1 MISRSA
7 DNSLSRP
14 ENCRFLEISRG
25 CEYNFQMK
33 KLRAGLSQI
42 NPSVGDITG
51 NTKKITKAIE
61 AARGLD
67 IDILCFPEL
76 AVTGYPP
83 EDLLLKTEFIDDNI
97 RALDEIKKHCPD
109 NMVVIVGF
117 VDKKDDIFNSA
128 AVIQRGEII
137 DVYHKLRLPN
147 YGVFDENRYFQS
159 ERRFPVYS
167 MGKMTFGVTICEDI
181 WYPGE
186 PIRSQ
191 VLLGNAQIIFNLSAS
206 PYYMG
211 KPLARERMLATRAV
225 DYNTIIAYCNVVGG
239 QDELVF
245 DGNSMFIDEKGEI
258 VATARNFE
266 EDLLVCDVNTER
278 VYKSRLNTPTIRKT
292 RYELSFEENQLET
305 FTLKPVKTKRKVKI
319 PEKHDA
325 PSENPLKCAFSALV
339 LGARDYIRKNG
350 FKKVVL
356 GLSGGIDS
364 SLTAVIAAEAVGS
377 GKVVGVSMP
386 SMYSSK
392 GSVTDAKKLARN
404 LRVELL
410 SIPIEDV
417 FRCYEGMF
425 ADLFSRMDADV
436 TEENIQARIRGNI
449 LMALS
454 NKFGWLVLATSN
466 KSELAVGYSTLYGD
480 MSGGFAVIKDVPKA
494 MVYELSHYYNRLRGE
509 QIIPKSVIEKPPSA
523 ELRPDQKD
531 TDSLP
536 EYDTLDRI
544 LKAYVEDGLGVED
557 IVKLG
562 EKRSVVRRVIRM
574 VNTNEYKRRQSAP
587 GVKITSL
594 AFGKDRRFPITN
606 LYKK

>member
-1 MISRSA
+1 
-7 DNSLSRP
+7 
-14 ENCRFLEISRG
+14 
-25 CEYNFQMK
+25 MK
-33 KLRAGLSQI
+33 QLRTGLSQI

-51 NTKKITKAIE
+51 NTKKITGVIE
-61 AARGLD
+61 VARGLD

-97 RALDEIKKHCPD
+97 QALDEIKKHCPD

-128 AVIQRGEII
+128 ALIQKKEII

-167 MGKMTFGVTICEDI
+167 MGEMTFGVTICEDI

-211 KPLARERMLATRAV
+211 KPLARERMLTTRAV
-225 DYNTIIAYCNVVGG
+225 DYNTIIAYCNMVGG

-245 DGNSMFIDEKGEI
+245 DGNSMFIDEKGEV

-292 RYELSFEENQLET
+292 RYELSFEENQLEA

-319 PEKHDA
+319 PEKHDT
-325 PSENPLKCAFSALV
+325 PSEDPLKCAFSALV
-339 LGARDYIRKNG
+339 LGTGDYIKKNG

-377 GKVVGVSMP
+377 TKVVGVSMP

-404 LRVELL
+404 LGIELL
-410 SIPIEDV
+410 SIPIEDT

-425 ADLFSRMDADV
+425 AEFFSEMDADV

-494 MVYELSHYYNRLRGE
+494 MVYELSHYYNRFRE
-509 QIIPKSVIEKPPSA
+509 KQIIPKSVIEKPPSA
-523 ELRPDQKD
+523 ELRPGQKD

-544 LKAYVEDGLGVED
+544 LKAYVEDGLGVDD

-562 EKRSVVRRVIRM
+562 EKRSVVRKVIKM

>member
-1 MISRSA
+1 
-7 DNSLSRP
+7 
-14 ENCRFLEISRG
+14 
-25 CEYNFQMK
+25 MK
-33 KLRAGLSQI
+33 QLRTGLSQL
-42 NPSVGDITG
+42 NPRVGDITG
-51 NTKKITKAIE
+51 NTKKIIEAIE
-61 AARGLD
+61 AARNLD

-83 EDLLLKTEFIDDNI
+83 EDLLLKIEFIDDNI
-97 RALDEIKKHCPD
+97 RALDEIKKHCRD

-128 AVIQRGEII
+128 AVIQGGEVI

-159 ERRFPVYS
+159 ERRFPVYT

-211 KPLARERMLATRAV
+211 KPVARERMLATRAV
-225 DYNTIIAYCNVVGG
+225 DYNTIIAYCNMVGG

-258 VATARNFE
+258 IATARNFA
-266 EDLLVCDVNTER
+266 EDLLICDVNTER
-278 VYKSRLNTPTIRKT
+278 VYRSRLNTPTIRKT
-292 RYELSFEENQLET
+292 RYELSFEENQLEA
-305 FTLKPVKTKRKVKI
+305 FTLKPEKAKRKVKMPVTGATR
-319 PEKHDA
+319 PED
-325 PSENPLKCAFSALV
+325 PLRCAFSALT
-339 LGARDYIRKNG
+339 LGTGDYIRKNG
-350 FKKVVL
+350 FKKVVI

-364 SLTAVIAAEAVGS
+364 SLTAAVAAEAVGPS
-377 GKVVGVSMP
+377 KVIGVSMP
-386 SMYSSK
+386 SMYSSE
-392 GSVTDAKKLARN
+392 GSVTDAQKLASN
-404 LRVELL
+404 LGIELL
-410 SIPIEDV
+410 SIPIEDA

-425 ADLFSRMDADV
+425 AELFSGMEDDV
-436 TEENIQARIRGNI
+436 TEENIQARIRGNT

-494 MVYELSHYYNRLRGE
+494 MVYELSHYYNGMRKKE
-509 QIIPKSVIEKPPSA
+509 IIPKSVIEKPPSA
-523 ELRPDQKD
+523 ELRPGQKD

-544 LKAYVEDGLGVED
+544 LKAYVEDGLGVDD

-562 EKRSVVRRVIRM
+562 EKRSTVRKIIKM
-574 VNTNEYKRRQSAP
+574 VNKNEYKRRQSAP

>member
-1 MISRSA
+1 
-7 DNSLSRP
+7 
-14 ENCRFLEISRG
+14 
-25 CEYNFQMK
+25 MK
-33 KLRAGLSQI
+33 QLRTGLSQI

-51 NTKKITKAIE
+51 NTKKITGVIE
-61 AARGLD
+61 VARGLD

-83 EDLLLKTEFIDDNI
+83 EDLLLKTEFINDNM

-128 AVIQRGEII
+128 AVIQKKEII

-167 MGKMTFGVTICEDI
+167 MGEMTFGVTICEDI

-211 KPLARERMLATRAV
+211 KPLARERMLTTRAV
-225 DYNTIIAYCNVVGG
+225 DYNTIIAYCNMVGG

-245 DGNSMFIDEKGEI
+245 DGNSMFIDEKGEV

-292 RYELSFEENQLET
+292 RYELSFEENQLEA

-319 PEKHDA
+319 PEKHDT
-325 PSENPLKCAFSALV
+325 PSEDPLKCAFCALA
-339 LGARDYIRKNG
+339 LGTGDYIRKNG

-377 GKVVGVSMP
+377 TKVVGVSMP

-404 LRVELL
+404 LGIELL
-410 SIPIEDV
+410 SIPIEDT

-425 ADLFSRMDADV
+425 AEFFSGMDADV

-494 MVYELSHYYNRLRGE
+494 MVYELSHYYNRFRE
-509 QIIPKSVIEKPPSA
+509 KQIIPKSVIEKPPSA
-523 ELRPDQKD
+523 ELRPGQKD

-544 LKAYVEDGLGVED
+544 LKAYVEDGLGVDD

-562 EKRSVVRRVIRM
+562 EKRSVVRKVIKM

>member
-1 MISRSA
+1 
-7 DNSLSRP
+7 
-14 ENCRFLEISRG
+14 
-25 CEYNFQMK
+25 MK
-33 KLRAGLSQI
+33 QLRTGLSQI
-42 NPSVGDITG
+42 NPSVGDIPG
-51 NTKKITKAIE
+51 NTKKIIQAIE
-61 AARGLD
+61 AARDLD

-97 RALDEIKKHCPD
+97 RALDEIKQRCPD
-109 NMVVIVGF
+109 NMIVIVGF

-128 AVIQRGEII
+128 AVIQGTELV
-137 DVYHKLRLPN
+137 DVYNKLRLPN
-147 YGVFDENRYFQS
+147 YGVFDENRYFLS
-159 ERRFPVYS
+159 ERRSPVYS

-225 DYNTIIAYCNVVGG
+225 DYNTIIAYCNMVGG

-245 DGNSMFIDEKGEI
+245 DGNSMFIDEKGKI
-258 VATARNFE
+258 VATAQNFE
-266 EDLLVCDVNTER
+266 EDLLVCDVNTEK

-292 RYELSFEENQLET
+292 RYELSFEENQLQT
-305 FTLKPVKTKRKVKI
+305 FTLKPAKAKRKVKI
-319 PEKHDA
+319 PETITVTPRD
-325 PSENPLKCAFSALV
+325 PLKAAFSALV
-339 LGARDYIRKNG
+339 LGTGDYIRKNG
-350 FKKVVL
+350 FKKVVV

-364 SLTAVIAAEAVGS
+364 SLTAVVAAEAIGPS
-377 GKVVGVSMP
+377 KVVGVSMP
-386 SMYSSK
+386 SVYSSE
-392 GSVTDAKKLARN
+392 GSITDAEKLANN
-404 LRVELL
+404 LGIELL
-410 SIPIEDV
+410 RIPIEDA
-417 FRCYEGMF
+417 FTCYKEIF
-425 ADLFSRMDADV
+425 VELFSGREDDV

-480 MSGGFAVIKDVPKA
+480 MSGGFAVIKDVPKT
-494 MVYELSHYYNRLRGE
+494 MVYELSHYYNSLRRE
-509 QIIPKSVIEKPPSA
+509 EIIPKFVIEKAPSA
-523 ELRPDQKD
+523 ELRPGQRD

-544 LKAYVEDGLGVED
+544 LKAYVEDGLGVDD
-557 IVKLG
+557 IAKLG
-562 EKRSVVRRVIRM
+562 EKKSVVRKIIRM

-606 LYKK
+606 LYKR

>member
-1 MISRSA
+1 
-7 DNSLSRP
+7 
-14 ENCRFLEISRG
+14 
-25 CEYNFQMK
+25 MK
-33 KLRAGLSQI
+33 QLRAGLSQI

-51 NTKKITKAIE
+51 NTKKITKEIE

-83 EDLLLKTEFIDDNI
+83 EDLLLKTEFINDNI
-97 RALDEIKKHCPD
+97 RALDEIRKHCPD

-167 MGKMTFGVTICEDI
+167 LGKMTFGVTICEDI

-191 VLLGNAQIIFNLSAS
+191 VLLGNSQIIFNLSAS
-206 PYYMG
+206 PYYME
-211 KPLARERMLATRAV
+211 KPLARERMLATRAI
-225 DYNTIIAYCNVVGG
+225 DYNTIIAYCNMVGG

-245 DGNSMFIDEKGEI
+245 DGNSMFIDEKGKI

-266 EDLLVCDVNTER
+266 EDLLVCDVNPER
-278 VYKSRLNTPTIRKT
+278 VYRSRLSTPTIRKT
-292 RYELSFEENQLET
+292 RYELSFEENHMEA
-305 FTLKPVKTKRKVKI
+305 FTLKPAKTKRKVKI
-319 PEKHDA
+319 PEKQADH
-325 PSENPLKCAFSALV
+325 SEDPLKCAFSALV
-339 LGARDYIRKNG
+339 LGTGDYIRKNG

-364 SLTAVIAAEAVGS
+364 SLTAAIATEAVGPS
-377 GKVVGVSMP
+377 KVVGVSMP
-386 SMYSSK
+386 SMYSSE
-392 GSVTDAKKLARN
+392 GSVTDAEKLARN
-404 LRVELL
+404 LGIELL
-410 SIPIEDV
+410 SIPIEDA
-417 FRCYEGMF
+417 FKCYERMF
-425 ADLFSRMDADV
+425 AGFFSGTEEDV

-494 MVYELSHYYNRLRGE
+494 MVYELSHYYNRLRE
-509 QIIPKSVIEKPPSA
+509 KEIIPKSVIEKPPSA

-544 LKAYVEDGLGVED
+544 LKAYVEDGLGVDD

-562 EKRSVVRRVIRM
+562 EKRSVVRRIIRM

-606 LYKK
+606 LYRK

>member
-1 MISRSA
+1 
-7 DNSLSRP
+7 
-14 ENCRFLEISRG
+14 
-25 CEYNFQMK
+25 MK
-33 KLRAGLSQI
+33 QLRAGLSQI

-51 NTKKITKAIE
+51 NTKKITEAVE
-61 AARGLD
+61 AARDLD
-67 IDILCFPEL
+67 TDILCFPEL

-97 RALDEIKKHCPD
+97 RALGEIRKHCPD
-109 NMVVIVGF
+109 GMVVIVGF

-128 AVIQRGEII
+128 AVIQGGEII

-159 ERRFPVYS
+159 ERRFPVYRI
-167 MGKMTFGVTICEDI
+167 GKMTFGVTICEDI

-186 PIRSQ
+186 PVRSQ

-225 DYNTIIAYCNVVGG
+225 DYNTAIAYCNMVGG

-258 VATARNFE
+258 IATARNFE
-266 EDLLVCDVNTER
+266 EDMLLCDINTEK
-278 VYKSRLNTPTIRKT
+278 VYRSRLNTPTIRKT
-292 RYELSFEENQLET
+292 RYELSFEENRLEA
-305 FTLKPVKTKRKVKI
+305 FTLRPAKAKRKAKM
-319 PEKHDA
+319 PETGA
-325 PSENPLKCAFSALV
+325 PRPQDPLECAFSALV
-339 LGARDYIRKNG
+339 LGTGDYIRKNG

-364 SLTAVIAAEAVGS
+364 SLTAVIATEAVGPS
-377 GKVVGVSMP
+377 KVVGVSMP
-386 SMYSSK
+386 SMYSSE
-392 GSVTDAKKLARN
+392 GSVTDALELSRN
-404 LRVELL
+404 LGIELL
-410 SIPIEDV
+410 SIPIENA
-417 FRCYEGMF
+417 FRCYEEMF
-425 ADLFSRMDADV
+425 ADIFSGTDADV
-436 TEENIQARIRGNI
+436 TEENIQARIRGNT

-494 MVYELSHYYNRLRGE
+494 MVYELAHYCNRTQGKE
-509 QIIPKSVIEKPPSA
+509 IIPQSVIEKPPSA
-523 ELRPDQKD
+523 ELRPGQRD

-544 LKAYVEDGLGVED
+544 LKAYVEDGLGVDD

-562 EKRSVVRRVIRM
+562 EKKSVVRRIVRM

-606 LYKK
+606 LYRK

>member
-1 MISRSA
+1 
-7 DNSLSRP
+7 
-14 ENCRFLEISRG
+14 
-25 CEYNFQMK
+25 MK
-33 KLRAGLSQI
+33 QLRAGLSQL

-51 NTKKITKAIE
+51 NTKKITEAIE
-61 AARGLD
+61 AARSLD

-97 RALDEIKKHCPD
+97 RALDEIKKHCRD

-159 ERRFPVYS
+159 ERRFPVYT

-211 KPLARERMLATRAV
+211 KPVARERMLATRAV
-225 DYNTIIAYCNVVGG
+225 DYNTIIAYCNIVGG

-266 EDLLVCDVNTER
+266 EDLLVCDVSTER

-292 RYELSFEENQLET
+292 RYELSFEENELET
-305 FTLKPVKTKRKVKI
+305 VTLKPAKTKRKVKM
-319 PEKHDA
+319 PETGAVRPDD
-325 PSENPLKCAFSALV
+325 PLKCAFSALV
-339 LGARDYIRKNG
+339 LGTGDYIRKNG

-364 SLTAVIAAEAVGS
+364 SLTAAVATEAVGPS
-377 GKVVGVSMP
+377 KVIGVSMP

-392 GSVTDAKKLARN
+392 GSVTDAQKLARN
-404 LRVELL
+404 LGIELL

-425 ADLFSRMDADV
+425 AEFFSGMDADV

-494 MVYELSHYYNRLRGE
+494 MVYELSHYYNRVRGK

-544 LKAYVEDGLGVED
+544 LKAYVEDGLGVDD

-562 EKRSVVRRVIRM
+562 EEKSTVRRVIRM

>member
-1 MISRSA
+1 
-7 DNSLSRP
+7 
-14 ENCRFLEISRG
+14 
-25 CEYNFQMK
+25 MK
-33 KLRAGLSQI
+33 QLRAGLSQI

-51 NTKKITKAIE
+51 NTKKITEAIE
-61 AARGLD
+61 AARTLGT
-67 IDILCFPEL
+67 DILCFPEL

-83 EDLLLKTEFIDDNI
+83 EDLLLKTEFINDNI
-97 RALDEIKKHCPD
+97 RALDEIRKNCPD
-109 NMVVIVGF
+109 GMVVIVGF

-128 AVIQRGEII
+128 AVIQGGEVI

-159 ERRFPVYS
+159 ERRFPVYT
-167 MGKMTFGVTICEDI
+167 MRKMTFGVTICEDI

-225 DYNTIIAYCNVVGG
+225 DYNTIIAYCNMVGG

-258 VATARNFE
+258 AATARNFE
-266 EDLLVCDVNTER
+266 EDLLVCDINTER
-278 VYKSRLNTPTIRKT
+278 VYRSRLNTPTIRKT

-305 FTLKPVKTKRKVKI
+305 VTLKPARAGRKAKI
-319 PEKHDA
+319 PQPGAARPED
-325 PSENPLKCAFSALV
+325 PLKNAFSALV
-339 LGARDYIRKNG
+339 LGTGDYIRKNG

-364 SLTAVIAAEAVGS
+364 SLTAAIAAEAVGP

-392 GSVTDAKKLARN
+392 GSVTDARKLARN
-404 LRVELL
+404 LGIELL
-410 SIPIEDV
+410 SIPMEDV
-417 FRCYEGMF
+417 FRRYEEMF
-425 ADLFSRMDADV
+425 AELFSGMEPDV

-480 MSGGFAVIKDVPKA
+480 MSGGFAVIKDVPKT
-494 MVYELSHYYNRLRGE
+494 MVYELSHYYNRRRRKR
-509 QIIPKSVIEKPPSA
+509 IIPQSVIEKPPSA
-523 ELRPDQKD
+523 ELRPGQKD

-544 LKAYVEDGLGVED
+544 LKAYVEDGLGIED
-557 IVKLG
+557 IAKLG
-562 EKRSVVRRVIRM
+562 EKKSVARRIIRM

-606 LYKK
+606 LYRK

>member
-1 MISRSA
+1 
-7 DNSLSRP
+7 
-14 ENCRFLEISRG
+14 
-25 CEYNFQMK
+25 MK
-33 KLRAGLSQI
+33 QLRTGLSQL
-42 NPSVGDITG
+42 NPRVGDITG
-51 NTKKITKAIE
+51 NTKKIIEAIE
-61 AARGLD
+61 AARNLD

-83 EDLLLKTEFIDDNI
+83 EDLLLKIEFIDDNI
-97 RALDEIKKHCPD
+97 RALDEIKKHCRD

-128 AVIQRGEII
+128 AVIQRGEVI

-159 ERRFPVYS
+159 ERRFPVYT

-211 KPLARERMLATRAV
+211 KPVARERMLATRAV
-225 DYNTIIAYCNVVGG
+225 DYNTIIAYCNMVGG

-258 VATARNFE
+258 IATARNFA
-266 EDLLVCDVNTER
+266 EDLLICDVNTER
-278 VYKSRLNTPTIRKT
+278 VYRSRLNTPTIRKT
-292 RYELSFEENQLET
+292 RYELSFEENQLER
-305 FTLKPVKTKRKVKI
+305 FPLKPAKAKRKVKM
-319 PEKHDA
+319 PETGA
-325 PSENPLKCAFSALV
+325 PRPEDPLRCAFSALV
-339 LGARDYIRKNG
+339 LGTGDYIRKNG
-350 FKKVVL
+350 FKKIVL

-364 SLTAVIAAEAVGS
+364 SLTAAVAAEAVGPS
-377 GKVVGVSMP
+377 KVVGVSMP

-392 GSVTDAKKLARN
+392 GSVTDAQKLASN
-404 LRVELL
+404 LGIELL
-410 SIPIEDV
+410 SIPIEDA

-425 ADLFSRMDADV
+425 AEIFSGMDADV

-494 MVYELSHYYNRLRGE
+494 MVYELSHYYNRVRGKE
-509 QIIPKSVIEKPPSA
+509 IIPKSVIEKPPSA
-523 ELRPDQKD
+523 ELHPGQKD

-536 EYDTLDRI
+536 EYDTLDKI
-544 LKAYVEDGLGVED
+544 LKAYVEDGLGVDD

-562 EKRSVVRRVIRM
+562 EKRSTVRAIIRM
-574 VNTNEYKRRQSAP
+574 VNKNEYKRRQSAP

>member
-1 MISRSA
+1 
-7 DNSLSRP
+7 
-14 ENCRFLEISRG
+14 
-25 CEYNFQMK
+25 MK
-33 KLRAGLSQI
+33 QLRAGLSQI

-51 NTKKITKAIE
+51 NTKKITEAIE

-67 IDILCFPEL
+67 IDILCLPEL
-76 AVTGYPP
+76 AITGYPP

-97 RALDEIKKHCPD
+97 RALDEIKKHCRD
-109 NMVVIVGF
+109 NMTVIVGF

-128 AVIQRGEII
+128 ALIQRGEVI
-137 DVYHKLRLPN
+137 DIYHKLRLPN

-211 KPLARERMLATRAV
+211 KPVARERMLATRAV
-225 DYNTIIAYCNVVGG
+225 DYNAIIAYCNMVGG

-245 DGNSMFIDEKGEI
+245 DGNSMFIDEKGNV

-305 FTLKPVKTKRKVKI
+305 FALKPAKAKRKVKI
-319 PEKHDA
+319 PQKQVTPQED
-325 PSENPLKCAFSALV
+325 PLRCAFSALV
-339 LGARDYIRKNG
+339 LGTRDYIRKNG
-350 FKKVVL
+350 FEKVVL
-356 GLSGGIDS
+356 GVSGGIDS
-364 SLTAVIAAEAVGS
+364 SLTAAVAVEAIGPE
-377 GKVVGVSMP
+377 KVVGVSMP

-392 GSVTDAKKLARN
+392 ESVTDARRLARN
-404 LRVELL
+404 LGVELL

-425 ADLFSRMDADV
+425 SELFSGMEDDV

-494 MVYELSHYYNRLRGE
+494 MVYELSHYYNRLRGKKT
-509 QIIPKSVIEKPPSA
+509 IPKSVIEKPPSA
-523 ELRPDQKD
+523 ELRPGQKD

-544 LKAYVEDGLGVED
+544 LKAYVEDGLGVDD

-562 EKRSVVRRVIRM
+562 ERKSTVRKIIRM

-606 LYKK
+606 LYRK

>member
-1 MISRSA
+1 
-7 DNSLSRP
+7 
-14 ENCRFLEISRG
+14 
-25 CEYNFQMK
+25 MK
-33 KLRAGLSQI
+33 QLRTGLSQI

-51 NTKKITKAIE
+51 NTKKITGVIE
-61 AARGLD
+61 VARGLD

-83 EDLLLKTEFIDDNI
+83 EDLLLKTEFINDNM

-128 AVIQRGEII
+128 AVIQKKEII

-211 KPLARERMLATRAV
+211 KPLARERMLTTRAV
-225 DYNTIIAYCNVVGG
+225 DYNTIIAYCNMVGG

-245 DGNSMFIDEKGEI
+245 DGNSMFIDEKGEV

-292 RYELSFEENQLET
+292 RYELSFEENQLEA

-319 PEKHDA
+319 PEKHDT
-325 PSENPLKCAFSALV
+325 PSEDPLKCAFSALV
-339 LGARDYIRKNG
+339 LGTGDYIKKNG

-377 GKVVGVSMP
+377 TKVVGVSMP

-404 LRVELL
+404 LGIELL
-410 SIPIEDV
+410 SIPIEDT

-425 ADLFSRMDADV
+425 AEFFSEMDTDV

-494 MVYELSHYYNRLRGE
+494 MVYELSHYYNRFRE
-509 QIIPKSVIEKPPSA
+509 KQIIPKSVIEKPPSA
-523 ELRPDQKD
+523 ELRPGQKD

-544 LKAYVEDGLGVED
+544 LKAYVEDGLGVDD

-562 EKRSVVRRVIRM
+562 EKRSVVRKVIKM

>member
-1 MISRSA
+1 
-7 DNSLSRP
+7 
-14 ENCRFLEISRG
+14 
-25 CEYNFQMK
+25 MK
-33 KLRAGLSQI
+33 QLRTGLSQL
-42 NPSVGDITG
+42 NPRVGDITG
-51 NTKKITKAIE
+51 NTKKIIEAIE
-61 AARGLD
+61 AARNLD

-83 EDLLLKTEFIDDNI
+83 EDLLLKIEFIDDNI
-97 RALDEIKKHCPD
+97 RALDEIKKHCRD

-128 AVIQRGEII
+128 AVIQRGEVI

-159 ERRFPVYS
+159 ERRFPVYT

-211 KPLARERMLATRAV
+211 KPVARERMLATRAV
-225 DYNTIIAYCNVVGG
+225 DYNTIIAYCNMVGG

-258 VATARNFE
+258 IATARNFA
-266 EDLLVCDVNTER
+266 EDLLICDVNTER
-278 VYKSRLNTPTIRKT
+278 VYRSRLNTPTIRKT
-292 RYELSFEENQLET
+292 RYELSFEENQLER
-305 FTLKPVKTKRKVKI
+305 FPLKPAKAKRKVKM
-319 PEKHDA
+319 PETGA
-325 PSENPLKCAFSALV
+325 PRPEDPLRCAFSALV
-339 LGARDYIRKNG
+339 LGTGDYIRKNG
-350 FKKVVL
+350 FKKIVL

-364 SLTAVIAAEAVGS
+364 SLTAAVAAEAVGPS
-377 GKVVGVSMP
+377 KVIGVSMP

-392 GSVTDAKKLARN
+392 GSVTDAQKLASN
-404 LRVELL
+404 LGIELL
-410 SIPIEDV
+410 SIPIEDA

-425 ADLFSRMDADV
+425 AEIFSGMEDDV
-436 TEENIQARIRGNI
+436 TEENIQARIRGNT

-494 MVYELSHYYNRLRGE
+494 MVYELSHYYNGMRKKE
-509 QIIPKSVIEKPPSA
+509 IIPKSVIEKPPSA
-523 ELRPDQKD
+523 ELHPGQKD

-536 EYDTLDRI
+536 EYDTLDKI
-544 LKAYVEDGLGVED
+544 LKAYVEDGLGVDD

-562 EKRSVVRRVIRM
+562 EKRSTVRRVIRM
-574 VNTNEYKRRQSAP
+574 VNKNEYKRRQSAP

>member
-1 MISRSA
+1 
-7 DNSLSRP
+7 
-14 ENCRFLEISRG
+14 
-25 CEYNFQMK
+25 MK
-33 KLRAGLSQI
+33 QLRTGLSQL
-42 NPSVGDITG
+42 NPRVGDITG
-51 NTKKITKAIE
+51 NTKKIIEAIE
-61 AARGLD
+61 AARNLD

-83 EDLLLKTEFIDDNI
+83 EDLLLKIEFIDDNI
-97 RALDEIKKHCPD
+97 RALDEIKKHCRD

-128 AVIQRGEII
+128 AVIQRGEVI

-159 ERRFPVYS
+159 ERRFPVYT

-211 KPLARERMLATRAV
+211 KPVARERMLATRAV
-225 DYNTIIAYCNVVGG
+225 DYNTIIAYCNMVGG

-258 VATARNFE
+258 IATARNFT

-278 VYKSRLNTPTIRKT
+278 VYRSRLNTPTIRKT
-292 RYELSFEENQLET
+292 RYELSFEENQLEA
-305 FTLKPVKTKRKVKI
+305 FTLKPEKAKRKVKMPVTGATR
-319 PEKHDA
+319 PED
-325 PSENPLKCAFSALV
+325 PLRCAFSALT
-339 LGARDYIRKNG
+339 LGTGDYIRKNG
-350 FKKVVL
+350 FKKVVI

-364 SLTAVIAAEAVGS
+364 SLTAAVAAEAVGPS
-377 GKVVGVSMP
+377 KVVGVSMP
-386 SMYSSK
+386 SMYSSE
-392 GSVTDAKKLARN
+392 GSVTDAQKLASN
-404 LRVELL
+404 LGIELL
-410 SIPIEDV
+410 SIPIEDA

-425 ADLFSRMDADV
+425 AELFSGMEDDV
-436 TEENIQARIRGNI
+436 TEENIQARIRGNT

-494 MVYELSHYYNRLRGE
+494 MVYELSHYYNRVRGKE
-509 QIIPKSVIEKPPSA
+509 IIPKSVIEKPPSA
-523 ELRPDQKD
+523 ELRPGQKD

-536 EYDTLDRI
+536 EYDTLDKI
-544 LKAYVEDGLGVED
+544 LKAYVEDGLGVDD

-562 EKRSVVRRVIRM
+562 EKRSTVRAIIRM
-574 VNTNEYKRRQSAP
+574 VNKNEYKRRQSAP

>member
-1 MISRSA
+1 
-7 DNSLSRP
+7 
-14 ENCRFLEISRG
+14 
-25 CEYNFQMK
+25 MK
-33 KLRAGLSQI
+33 QLRTGLSQI

-51 NTKKITKAIE
+51 NTKKITEVIE
-61 AARGLD
+61 AARDID

-83 EDLLLKTEFIDDNI
+83 EDLLLKIEFIDDNI
-97 RALDEIKKHCPD
+97 RALDEIKKHCRD

-128 AVIQRGEII
+128 AVIQGGEII

-159 ERRFPVYS
+159 ERRFPVYT

-191 VLLGNAQIIFNLSAS
+191 VLLGNAQLIFNISAS

-211 KPLARERMLATRAV
+211 KPAARERMLATRAV
-225 DYNTIIAYCNVVGG
+225 DYNTIIAYCNMVGG

-245 DGNSMFIDEKGEI
+245 DGNSMLINEKGEI
-258 VATARNFE
+258 IATARNFK
-266 EDLLVCDVNTER
+266 EDLLVCDVNTEK

-305 FTLKPVKTKRKVKI
+305 FTLKPAKAKRKVKM
-319 PEKHDA
+319 PETGGPRPED
-325 PSENPLKCAFSALV
+325 PLKCAFSALV
-339 LGARDYIRKNG
+339 LGTRDYIRKNG
-350 FKKVVL
+350 FKKVVI

-364 SLTAVIAAEAVGS
+364 SLTAAVAAEAVGPS
-377 GKVVGVSMP
+377 KVVGVSMP
-386 SMYSSK
+386 SMYSSE
-392 GSVTDAKKLARN
+392 GSVTDAQKLASN
-404 LRVELL
+404 LGIELL
-410 SIPIEDV
+410 SIPIEDA

-425 ADLFSRMDADV
+425 AELFSGREDDV
-436 TEENIQARIRGNI
+436 TEENIQARIRGNT

-494 MVYELSHYYNRLRGE
+494 MVYELSHYYNRMRGKE
-509 QIIPKSVIEKPPSA
+509 IIPKSVIEKPPSA
-523 ELRPDQKD
+523 ELRPEQKD

-544 LKAYVEDGLGVED
+544 LKAYVEDGLGVDD
-557 IVKLG
+557 IVELG
-562 EKRSVVRRVIRM
+562 EKRSTVRKIIRM
-574 VNTNEYKRRQSAP
+574 VNKNEYKRRQSAP

>member
-1 MISRSA
+1 LGI
-7 DNSLSRP
+7 
-14 ENCRFLEISRG
+14 LEISVG
-25 CEYNFQMK
+25 YKYNFQMK
-33 KLRAGLSQI
+33 QLRAGLSQI

-51 NTKKITKAIE
+51 NTKKITEVIE

-128 AVIQRGEII
+128 AVIQKKEVI

-191 VLLGNAQIIFNLSAS
+191 VLLGNAQIIFNLSSS

-211 KPLARERMLATRAV
+211 KPLARERMLATRAI
-225 DYNTIIAYCNVVGG
+225 DYNTIIAYCNMVGG

-245 DGNSMFIDEKGEI
+245 DGNSMFIDEKGRI

-278 VYKSRLNTPTIRKT
+278 IYKSRLNTPTIRKT

-319 PEKHDA
+319 PETEA
-325 PSENPLKCAFSALV
+325 NRSENPIKGAFSGLV
-339 LGARDYIRKNG
+339 LGTRDYIRKNG

-364 SLTAVIAAEAVGS
+364 SLTAAIATEAVGS
-377 GKVVGVSMP
+377 SKVVGVSMP

-404 LRVELL
+404 LGIELL

-425 ADLFSRMDADV
+425 AEFFSGMESDV

-494 MVYELSHYYNRLRGE
+494 MVYELSHYYNRLRGK

-544 LKAYVEDGLGVED
+544 LKAYVEDGLGVDD

-606 LYKK
+606 LYKN

>member
-1 MISRSA
+1 MRSVRRRV
-7 DNSLSRP
+7 LRP
-14 ENCRFLEISRG
+14 EIREVLEIYRCCKYS
-25 CEYNFQMK
+25 FQMK
-33 KLRAGLSQI
+33 QLRAGLSQI
-42 NPSVGDITG
+42 NPSVGDVTG
-51 NTKKITKAIE
+51 NTKKITEAIE
-61 AARGLD
+61 AARDLGT
-67 IDILCFPEL
+67 DILCFPEL

-97 RALDEIKKHCPD
+97 RALDEIRKHCPD
-109 NMVVIVGF
+109 GMVVIVGF

-128 AVIQRGEII
+128 AVIQGGEII

-159 ERRFPVYS
+159 ERRFPVYT
-167 MGKMTFGVTICEDI
+167 MRKMTFGVTICEDI

-225 DYNTIIAYCNVVGG
+225 DYNTVIAYCNMVGG

-245 DGNSMFIDEKGEI
+245 DGNSMFIDEKGE
-258 VATARNFE
+258 VAATARNFE
-266 EDLLVCDVNTER
+266 EDLLVCDINTER
-278 VYKSRLNTPTIRKT
+278 VYRSRLNTPTIRKT

-305 FTLKPVKTKRKVKI
+305 FTLKPAKARRKAKI
-319 PEKHDA
+319 PQAGAALPED
-325 PSENPLKCAFSALV
+325 PLKNAFSALA
-339 LGARDYIRKNG
+339 LGTGDYIRKNG

-364 SLTAVIAAEAVGS
+364 SLTAAIASEAVGP
-377 GKVVGVSMP
+377 GKVIGVSMP
-386 SMYSSK
+386 SMYSSE
-392 GSVTDAKKLARN
+392 GSVTDARKLARN
-404 LRVELL
+404 LGIELL

-417 FRCYEGMF
+417 FRRYEGMF
-425 ADLFSRMDADV
+425 AELFSGMEPDV

-480 MSGGFAVIKDVPKA
+480 MSGGFAVIKDVPKT
-494 MVYELSHYYNRLRGE
+494 MVYELSHYYNRKRGKR
-509 QIIPKSVIEKPPSA
+509 IIPQSVIEKPPSA
-523 ELRPDQKD
+523 ELRPGQKD

-536 EYDTLDRI
+536 QYDTLDRI
-544 LKAYVEDGLGVED
+544 LKAYVEDGLGIED

-562 EKRSVVRRVIRM
+562 EKKSVARRIIRM

-606 LYKK
+606 LYRK